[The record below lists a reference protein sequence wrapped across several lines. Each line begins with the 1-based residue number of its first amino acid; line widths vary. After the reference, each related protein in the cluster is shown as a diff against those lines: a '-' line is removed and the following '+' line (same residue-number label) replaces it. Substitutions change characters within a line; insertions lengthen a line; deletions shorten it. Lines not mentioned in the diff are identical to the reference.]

1 VIAKSKMPKIGHSGE
16 TSQPG
21 EEGWGVGG
29 KVIAKSEMPEIG
41 HSGETIQPG

>member
-1 VIAKSKMPKIGHSGE
+1 VIAKLEMPEIGHSGE

-29 KVIAKSEMPEIG
+29 EVIAKSEMPEVG
-41 HSGETIQPG
+41 Q